1 MKKEPASSFS
11 SIAVNDMKIIKLTEE
26 QEMRVTFAGL
36 SDSDLEQEFGLVYT
50 PYQITFDDFQRG
62 RRVAYAVTDEKRAAF
77 FILKYCG

>member
-1 MKKEPASSFS
+1 
-11 SIAVNDMKIIKLTEE
+11 VKIIKLTEE
-26 QEMRVTFAGL
+26 QEVRVIYAGL
-36 SDSDLEQEFGLVYT
+36 SDCDLEQEFGLVYT